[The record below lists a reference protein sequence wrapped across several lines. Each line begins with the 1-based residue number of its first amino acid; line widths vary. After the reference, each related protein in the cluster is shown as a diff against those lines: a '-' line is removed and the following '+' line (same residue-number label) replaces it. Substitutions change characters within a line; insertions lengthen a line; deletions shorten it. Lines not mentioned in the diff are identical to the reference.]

1 MPDLEQNERTLIV
14 ELNGLPGSGKTTVID
29 LLFERLQKTGICVA
43 KRKGIY
49 QPQKSKFRRLFRLIQ
64 YGGIRLPLFL
74 SIFFLSIKPFRTSRY
89 KYFNKLIYYYL
100 MYMQCIEEGKYDI
113 ILVDEGIIQYINA
126 TIHPDS
132 LKNTAIIKKIINT
145 LNDEGMNYFVVDCL
159 SDEVIS
165 CERIL
170 ERKRNTSRFDK
181 MKDNIL
187 KQHLKTFNLNFLFI
201 RPILNDCQWI
211 NRVKLDMSQTP
222 EQNCNLL
229 FDEIIR
235 KKKCYLRRDKSP
247 IPGMNATND

>member
-29 LLFERLQKTGICVA
+29 LLFERLQKAGIRVA
-43 KRKGIY
+43 KRKDIY
-49 QPQKSKFRRLFRLIQ
+49 QPQKGKFRRLFRLIQ
-64 YGGIRLPLFL
+64 YKGIRLPLFL
-74 SIFFLSIKPFRTSRY
+74 SIFFLLIKPFRTSRY

-100 MYMQCIEEGKYDI
+100 MYMKCIEEGKYDI

-126 TIHPDS
+126 TIHPGR
-132 LKNTAIIKKIINT
+132 LKNTSVLKKIINT
-145 LNDEGMNYFVVDCL
+145 LKVEGMNYFVIDCL
-159 SDEVIS
+159 SDEIIS

-181 MKDNIL
+181 MKADIL
-187 KQHLKTFNLNFLFI
+187 KQNLKTFNLNFLFI
-201 RPILNDCQWI
+201 RNILDHCQWI

-235 KKKCYLRRDKSP
+235 IKKCYPRRGKSP
-247 IPGMNATND
+247 IPGMNAAND